1 MASEGAAGGAG
12 GEEADAPR
20 GREQEQ
26 EGLLRR
32 EANAPTASCAASS
45 TLEVPPPP
53 WLTGGAT
60 SSTLDAPVPLSGGGE
75 GDGEVLLEGWLLKT
89 PRCYF

>member
-1 MASEGAAGGAG
+1 MASEGAAAGAG
-12 GEEADAPR
+12 GEADAPR

-32 EANAPTASCAASS
+32 EANAPTASAAASA
-45 TLEVPPPP
+45 LEVPPPP

-60 SSTLDAPVPLSGGGE
+60 SSTLDAPVPLSGGDD